1 MLIGNQ
7 SSAWD
12 HTASICATIINMHRD
27 PKKSQPADPAKM
39 NPYRVSKGGKTP
51 KIRLNTE
58 DSMKLLKR
66 VFIDHRVPDMT
77 ALQKGI
83 LKD

>member
-1 MLIGNQ
+1 
-7 SSAWD
+7 
-12 HTASICATIINMHRD
+12 
-27 PKKSQPADPAKM
+27 M
-39 NPYRVSKGGKTP
+39 NPYRVIKGGKTP